1 MVHLKLR
8 KELCAGFFI
17 EIMVYISTCSLLG
30 PPLQG
35 SPYRGPL
42 MGPRAAE
49 AEARLS
55 GSGCRAP
62 GLPASGLGRRLL
74 PRLSEA
80 GFRAWISAWIS
91 AGFGFWL
98 DSA

>member
-1 MVHLKLR
+1 MQVFHRNHCLYKH
-8 KELCAGFFI
+8 F
-17 EIMVYISTCSLLG
+17 SLLG
-30 PPLQG
+30 PPPTGLPLQG
-35 SPYRGPL
+35 PL
-42 MGPRAAE
+42 LGPRAAE